1 MRKKKLSQ
9 LLLLRWLNLYGK
21 YHPVHE
27 ALEFEMGRMKSHNDV
42 LRCCMATSM
51 ESNRIGYADKVA
63 LVVNPKAVRR
73 IFNKDVYSRAIG
85 HKGSL
90 TVEKNSG
97 GNTTY
102 SECWVKAT
110 KDCYT
115 GVVVINWSN
124 CTAQFRK
131 DLAKAVLNK
140 TPWSELLDLA
150 SGKIIDLKKWSGV

>member
-9 LLLLRWLNLYGK
+9 ILLLRWLNLYGNR
-21 YHPVHE
+21 YPIQE
-27 ALEFEMGRMKSHNDV
+27 ALEFEVRRMISHKDV

-51 ESNRIGYADKVA
+51 RSNRIGYAEEIA
-63 LVVNPKAVRR
+63 LIVNPKAVRR
-73 IFNKDVYSRAIG
+73 IFRKDVYSRADG

-90 TVEKNSG
+90 TIEESGG

-124 CTAQFRK
+124 CSAQFRK
-131 DLAKAVLNK
+131 DLAKAVLEK
-140 TPWSELLDLA
+140 TSWSELLDLA

>member
-1 MRKKKLSQ
+1 
-9 LLLLRWLNLYGK
+9 
-21 YHPVHE
+21 
-27 ALEFEMGRMKSHNDV
+27 
-42 LRCCMATSM
+42 MATSM

-63 LVVNPKAVRR
+63 LIVNPKAVRR
-73 IFNKDVYSRAIG
+73 IFRKDVYSRADG

-90 TVEKNSG
+90 TIEESGG

-124 CTAQFRK
+124 CSAQFRK

>member
-9 LLLLRWLNLYGK
+9 ILLLRWLNLYGNR
-21 YHPVHE
+21 YPIQE
-27 ALEFEMGRMKSHNDV
+27 ALEFEVRRMISHKDV

-51 ESNRIGYADKVA
+51 RSNRIGYAEEIA
-63 LVVNPKAVRR
+63 LIVNPKAVRR
-73 IFNKDVYSRAIG
+73 IFKEDVYSRAIG

-90 TVEKNSG
+90 MVEKDSG

-115 GVVVINWSN
+115 GVVVIDWSN

-150 SGKIIDLKKWSGV
+150 SGKTIDLKKWFGV